1 MGLFPRPT
9 HVYSGH
15 GGQGRAIVR
24 RLAHG
29 VRERLKSPVFH
40 PRSAAPS
47 MPKAPAKSALTAE
60 PASYEAALEEL
71 EQLVARIESGQLP
84 LDQMLAGYQ
93 RGATLLAF
101 CRQRLD
107 AVQDQIK
114 VLDEGQL
121 QPWAQE

>member
-1 MGLFPRPT
+1 ML
-9 HVYSGH
+9 
-15 GGQGRAIVR
+15 
-24 RLAHG
+24 
-29 VRERLKSPVFH
+29 
-40 PRSAAPS
+40 
-47 MPKAPAKSALTAE
+47 KAPAKSALTAE

-71 EQLVARIESGQLP
+71 EQLVAHIESGQLP

-121 QPWAQE
+121 QPWTQE

>member
-1 MGLFPRPT
+1 
-9 HVYSGH
+9 
-15 GGQGRAIVR
+15 
-24 RLAHG
+24 
-29 VRERLKSPVFH
+29 
-40 PRSAAPS
+40 
-47 MPKAPAKSALTAE
+47 MPKAPATPAPPAE

-71 EQLVARIESGQLP
+71 EQLVARIESGQLL

-101 CRQRLD
+101 CRQRLA
-107 AVQDQIK
+107 AVQDQIQ